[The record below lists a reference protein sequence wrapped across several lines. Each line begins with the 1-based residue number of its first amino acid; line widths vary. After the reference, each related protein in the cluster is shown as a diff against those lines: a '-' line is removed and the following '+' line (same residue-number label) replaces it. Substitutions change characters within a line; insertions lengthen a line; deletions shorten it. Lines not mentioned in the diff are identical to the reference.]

1 MPRGDLIAALDI
13 GTSKVCCFIARPD
26 EDDRI
31 RVTGIGHQA
40 SRGVKC
46 GAIVDMDAA
55 EGAVMAAVH
64 AAERMAG
71 ETVRK
76 AVVGIA
82 GGQPRS
88 RTLGLETEINGGPVR
103 DSDLRRLLYRGGAPD
118 AEAERIVLHAIPV
131 GYSIDGSNG
140 IRDPRGMHGRTL
152 GAHIHEVTAASGA
165 VRNTTTCVERCHLGV
180 SDMVVNAYAA
190 GLAVLVPD
198 ETELGVTVIDMGGGA
213 TSVAVFAE
221 GAAVFTD
228 SVPVGGGHVTSDIA
242 RGLATSLAHAER
254 LKTLHASA
262 LPSPRDEHET
272 VDAPQ
277 VGESGLGAS
286 NHVPKSFLV
295 SIVGPRIEET
305 FELVRQ
311 SLETSGAGR
320 IAGRRVVLTGGACQ
334 LPGVAEQAARILD
347 RQVRIGRPMRITGM
361 AAATGGPA
369 FAAAAGLLRFAMD
382 NGQELRNLAPGAAGA
397 GLLARLGPLGR
408 IGGWIRENL

>member
-1 MPRGDLIAALDI
+1 MSRGDLIAALDI

-46 GAIVDMDAA
+46 GTIVDMDAA
-55 EGAVMAAVH
+55 EGAIRAAVN

-76 AVVGIA
+76 AVIGIS
-82 GGQPRS
+82 GGQPQS
-88 RTLGLETEINGGPVR
+88 RTLEMETVLNGGPVR
-103 DSDLRRLLYRGGAPD
+103 DSDLRRLLYGGGAPD
-118 AEAERIVLHAIPV
+118 AQAERIVLHAIPV

-140 IRDPRGMHGRTL
+140 IRDPRGLHGQTL
-152 GAHIHEVTAASGA
+152 GVHIHEVTAASGA
-165 VRNTTTCVERCHLGV
+165 VRNATTCVERCHLGV
-180 SDMVVNAYAA
+180 GDMVVNAYAA

-198 ETELGVTVIDMGGGA
+198 EMELGVTVIDMGGGA
-213 TSVAVFAE
+213 TSLAVFAD

-228 SVPVGGGHVTSDIA
+228 SVPIGGGHVTSDIA
-242 RGLATSLAHAER
+242 RGLATPLAHAER

-272 VDAPQ
+272 VDAPR
-277 VGESGLGAS
+277 VGENGPGAS

-311 SLETSGAGR
+311 SLEASGASR
-320 IAGRRVVLTGGACQ
+320 VAGRRVVLTGGACQ

-347 RQVRIGRPMRITGM
+347 RQVRIGRPTRITGM
-361 AAATGGPA
+361 AEATGGPA
-369 FAAAAGLLRFAMD
+369 FAAGAGLLRYAMG
-382 NGQELRNLAPGAAGA
+382 NSQELRNLAPGAGEA